1 VRKSIAIFLFA
12 LYTFGATDAY
22 QLMKLPLFVQHYLY
36 HKAMNQS
43 LSVKDFL
50 QIHYNDGPL
59 VIDDDFQQDMQ
70 LPFKTTEVE
79 FSQIIHIVIP
89 PQSPVLLIAEGE
101 YKSNYTNY
109 IHQLDLQLNI
119 HSIFQPPRVC

>member
-1 VRKSIAIFLFA
+1 
-12 LYTFGATDAY
+12 
-22 QLMKLPLFVQHYLY
+22 
-36 HKAMNQS
+36 MNQS

-101 YKSNYTNY
+101 CKSNYTNY